1 MQQRRCTQSSS
12 MVKAT
17 NNQLQCTFKSTMV
30 YFALPH
36 LPSRFDAHSLQDVAH
51 VLPILFPFTTPGKYC
66 YRAMALFVKHVTTA
80 PRGPFRPNAVLI
92 PSGVTLTTDPGFS
105 ASPSQLTPTTEV
117 QSPHL
122 PRPKPRRSLT
132 SGLSRAVSHL
142 KRRASSSAVQ
152 KPRGIVATLG
162 DSSAST
168 LSYLPPKSP
177 NQSDESVGV
186 AGQRKDGRSET
197 DSGGISVAGEAKVY
211 AYDWVIFQNF
221 KLLAQLPLILNSR
234 PVTDIKA

>member
-1 MQQRRCTQSSS
+1 
-12 MVKAT
+12 
-17 NNQLQCTFKSTMV
+17 
-30 YFALPH
+30 
-36 LPSRFDAHSLQDVAH
+36 
-51 VLPILFPFTTPGKYC
+51 
-66 YRAMALFVKHVTTA
+66 MALFVKHVTTL
-80 PRGPFRPNAVLI
+80 PRGSSHPNALLI
-92 PSGVTLTTDPGFS
+92 PSGVTLTTDPGFN

-117 QSPHL
+117 QSLHP

-168 LSYLPPKSP
+168 LSHLTPKSQS
-177 NQSDESVGV
+177 QSDESVGV
-186 AGQRKDGRSET
+186 AGQRKYGPSET
-197 DSGGISVAGEAKVY
+197 DSGRVSVAGEAKVY

-221 KLLAQLPLILNSR
+221 KMLAQFPLILNSR
-234 PVTDIKA
+234 LVMDIKA